1 MDLKVSELVQRFDTG
16 EIRLPLMQ
24 RDYVWKPK
32 KVVRLLDSLYRRW
45 PIGSFYVWQTQDA
58 HPTRARVGAVVS
70 RRLDGFY
77 GFLLDG
83 QQRLTSLSLAIKGE
97 AETELQHRAFFD
109 LENEQFYL
117 GQMTKTIARRIEAA
131 DPLLVPLSDVISNSQ
146 DGDRELLKAVE
157 RIILSLREQSKLGK
171 NNRYEGIY
179 RERLHRLG
187 AMLARNAL
195 CEEFTDEH
203 EEHAFELFSRLNK
216 GGTSLS
222 AGDVEAA
229 RLASAAT
236 KKIVEPMRMFVA
248 EREMRS
254 LGINFVF
261 LLRCLV
267 TIHRGNCSFS
277 KLPRSW
283 ADDTGEV
290 ESSWRQTDQ
299 ALRAVTEFVRAEVGW
314 TTRRWLP
321 STMALIPVVYL
332 LAKSGKSTL
341 RGKDAELVKRYL
353 LVAGLRSL
361 FRGATETAV
370 NSYVNAVRNTN
381 GDISR
386 RAKALFDRVPRNR
399 MFKIRKE
406 DISNTSGLYAPLM
419 QVYLAYLY
427 QEDARSWPSA
437 RSLRDVLQQHLAGD
451 PLAVHHIFPKKFM
464 QDRDFPIDRLNT
476 MANYAILS
484 QADNAELG
492 DRDPFDVWRG
502 MKSNQRDCAGKQLC
516 FVASEN
522 LLRRDAYDEFVEYR
536 AAKLAEQLNNF
547 ISLGSRSG
555 VR

>member
-1 MDLKVSELVQRFDTG
+1 L
-16 EIRLPLMQ
+16 
-24 RDYVWKPK
+24 
-32 KVVRLLDSLYRRW
+32 
-45 PIGSFYVWQTQDA
+45 A
-58 HPTRARVGAVVS
+58 

-117 GQMTKTIARRIEAA
+117 GHMTKTITRRIAA
-131 DPLLVPLSDVISNSQ
+131 GDPQLVPLSEVIFNSH
-146 DGDRELLKAVE
+146 DGERELLKAVE
-157 RIILSLREQSKLGK
+157 QIMQALREQSKLGK
-171 NNRYEGIY
+171 HNRNESIY
-179 RERLHRLG
+179 RERLHKLG
-187 AMLARNAL
+187 TMLVHNAL

-203 EEHAFELFSRLNK
+203 EEDAFELFSRLNK

-236 KKIVEPMRMFVA
+236 RKIVEPMRLFVA

-299 ALRAVTEFVRAEVGW
+299 ALRATADFVRTEVGW

-332 LAKSGKSTL
+332 LAKCGKSKL
-341 RGKDAELVKRYL
+341 RGKDAELVRRYL
-353 LVAGLRSL
+353 LVSGLRSL

-381 GDISR
+381 GDISH
-386 RAKALFDRVPRNR
+386 RARALFDRIPKNR
-399 MFKIRKE
+399 LFKIRKE
-406 DISNTSGLYAPLM
+406 DVSNTSGMYAPLM
-419 QVYLAYLY
+419 QVYLAYLFH
-427 QEDARSWPSA
+427 EDAKSWPSA
-437 RSLRDVLQQHLAGD
+437 RSLRDILREHLAGD

-464 QDRDFPIDRLNT
+464 QDRDFPVERLNT
-476 MANYAILS
+476 IANYAVLS
-484 QADNAELG
+484 QPDNAELG

-502 MKSNQRDCAGKQLC
+502 MKSNQRDCAGRQLC

-522 LLRRDAYDEFVEYR
+522 LLRRDAYDEFVEFR
-536 AAKLAEQLNNF
+536 SGKLAEQLNDF
-547 ISLGSRSG
+547 IGLGSQA
-555 VR
+555 

>member
-1 MDLKVSELVQRFDTG
+1 MLV
-16 EIRLPLMQ
+16 
-24 RDYVWKPK
+24 
-32 KVVRLLDSLYRRW
+32 
-45 PIGSFYVWQTQDA
+45 
-58 HPTRARVGAVVS
+58 H
-70 RRLDGFY
+70 
-77 GFLLDG
+77 
-83 QQRLTSLSLAIKGE
+83 
-97 AETELQHRAFFD
+97 
-109 LENEQFYL
+109 
-117 GQMTKTIARRIEAA
+117 
-131 DPLLVPLSDVISNSQ
+131 
-146 DGDRELLKAVE
+146 
-157 RIILSLREQSKLGK
+157 
-171 NNRYEGIY
+171 
-179 RERLHRLG
+179 
-187 AMLARNAL
+187 NAL

-203 EEHAFELFSRLNK
+203 EEDAFELFSRLNK

-236 KKIVEPMRMFVA
+236 RKIVEPMRLFVA

-299 ALRAVTEFVRAEVGW
+299 ALRATADFVRTEVGW

-332 LAKSGKSTL
+332 LAKCGKSKL
-341 RGKDAELVKRYL
+341 RGKDAELVRRYL
-353 LVAGLRSL
+353 LVSGLRSL

-381 GDISR
+381 GDISH
-386 RAKALFDRVPRNR
+386 RARALFDRIPKNR
-399 MFKIRKE
+399 LFKRRKE
-406 DISNTSGLYAPLM
+406 DVSNTSGMYAPLM
-419 QVYLAYLY
+419 QVYLAYLFH
-427 QEDARSWPSA
+427 EDAKSWPSA
-437 RSLRDVLQQHLAGD
+437 RSLRDILREHLAGD

-464 QDRDFPIDRLNT
+464 QDRDFPVERLNT
-476 MANYAILS
+476 IANYAVLS
-484 QADNAELG
+484 QPDNAELG

-502 MKSNQRDCAGKQLC
+502 MKSNQRDCAGRQLC

-522 LLRRDAYDEFVEYR
+522 LLRRDAYDEFVEFR
-536 AAKLAEQLNNF
+536 SGKLAEQLNDF
-547 ISLGSRSG
+547 IGLGSQA
-555 VR
+555 